1 MWKYLLLQAYIF
13 WALKKKFKKNNFFF
27 EFGGAKT
34 LDVRLSVR
42 NALFLFPTW
51 DPANFWCV
59 YTEFN
64 SKNNASYQK
73 LFGLLFAEIGS
84 WKWKKKE
91 VPSNT
96 IVDFKP
102 DLHWSQQWRFKVA
115 TVCLIWRRLL
125 TLGIGC
131 FWAEF
136 WVFLGF
142 FENSEFWFFWFFK
155 ILFSLLLLLY
165 NY

>member
-13 WALKKKFKKNNFFF
+13 WALKKKFKKNYFFF
-27 EFGGAKT
+27 EFRGAKT
-34 LDVRLSVR
+34 LDVCLSVR
-42 NALFLFPTW
+42 NALFLLPTW
-51 DPANFWCV
+51 VRANFWCV
-59 YTEFN
+59 HKEFN
-64 SKNNASYQK
+64 SKNNASDQK
-73 LFGLLFAEIGS
+73 LLGLVLAELG
-84 WKWKKKE
+84 KKKRKKNE
-91 VPSNT
+91 VPWNT

-142 FENSEFWFFWFFK
+142 FENSEFWFLWFFK
-155 ILFSLLLLLY
+155 ILFSLLLLLF

>member
-42 NALFLFPTW
+42 NALFLLPTW

-64 SKNNASYQK
+64 SKNNESYQILFAL
-73 LFGLLFAEIGS
+73 LFGEIGS

-142 FENSEFWFFWFFK
+142 FENSEFWFLWFFK
-155 ILFSLLLLLY
+155 ILFSLLLLLF

>member
-27 EFGGAKT
+27 EFGGPKP
-34 LDVRLSVR
+34 LMSVCLSETHFFCCRHGIRPIFGVFIQNLILR
-42 NALFLFPTW
+42 TMQ
-51 DPANFWCV
+51 V
-59 YTEFN
+59 T
-64 SKNNASYQK
+64 KNYSDYY
-73 LFGLLFAEIGS
+73 LAEIGS

-142 FENSEFWFFWFFK
+142 FENSEFWFLWFFK
-155 ILFSLLLLLY
+155 ILFSLLLLLF